1 MAEIRTQRD
10 SLWRPLRDH
19 LLDGAA
25 LPSPAE
31 AVAGYE
37 SGVAAADGR
46 ADARFASADA
56 SGRLSLLEQTRASH
70 DLARS
75 QAAARALLARSRHEA
90 ALAGWKRRLGDAGLP
105 ALDPG
110 GFFSWQADRKSVV

>member
-46 ADARFASADA
+46 ADARFASADP
-56 SGRLSLLEQTRASH
+56 SGRLSLLAQMRASH
-70 DLARS
+70 DLDRR
-75 QAAARALLARSRHEA
+75 QAEARAFLARGRHEEE
-90 ALAGWKRRLGDAGLP
+90 LAGWKRGHGERGTR
-105 ALDPG
+105 AL
-110 GFFSWQADRKSVV
+110 A

>member
-75 QAAARALLARSRHEA
+75 QAEARALLARSRPDRKSVGE
-90 ALAGWKRRLGDAGLP
+90 GKRVSVR
-105 ALDPG
+105 LDPG
-110 GFFSWQADRKSVV
+110 GRRIIKKKTQQ